1 MMSDNPK
8 KKPSNS
14 DNDDDRK
21 ALGIRLKEAR
31 EYLGFSQE
39 EVANFLGVPRTAV
52 SNVETGLRKIDALEL
67 KKLASLYKRPVSS
80 FTGDDGQSTDLGED
94 VAHLAR
100 KAAELSPDDRAELGQ
115 FADFLKLRK
124 KTS

>member
-1 MMSDNPK
+1 MPDNLQK
-8 KKPSNS
+8 QQPSQ
-14 DNDDDRK
+14 DNEDDRK
-21 ALGIRLKEAR
+21 ALGSRLKDAR

-39 EVANFLGVPRTAV
+39 EVATYLGLPRTAV

-67 KKLASLYKRPVSS
+67 KKLATLYKRPLTH
-80 FTGDDGQSTDLGED
+80 FTGGDVHTDDLADD

-115 FADFLKLRK
+115 FADFLKSRK
-124 KTS
+124 RPS